1 MSKRDAGSASPL
13 AWLASTLSGVM
24 VFLAFPDWDL
34 HGFAW
39 VAHVPLLLVAREAG
53 PRAAMRLG
61 LWAGFVTNFGGF
73 FWMPLM
79 LHDFG
84 HLPWPICYAIL
95 ALQAVTQGATML
107 VAMAVWRWL
116 CRLGAPSA
124 PAAWLSLWLGEAI
137 VPMIFPWF
145 LGNGITH
152 ETQMIQIADLGGVH
166 LVSALVYAANV
177 ALAELLAAGLER
189 RAPALRFV
197 VGTAAAVVATWLYG
211 GWRIDAI
218 DAEQAAAPKLRVGL
232 VEGDVGIWEKEAR
245 HLDGDERVRTLRKNL
260 LKHQRMSAALEA
272 AGVDL
277 IVWPESAYQPYG
289 AVPAIHSA
297 DRFGLI
303 GAQGTMLRHDGAA
316 ILPLARGTSGPN
328 SAGSLTGLCAPR
340 ADVWRWIR
348 DGKEIVTS
356 APWSQTV
363 VVMPEGEV
371 AVDTAA
377 AGIDMLGRMRPG
389 YIVSRSGRLFALD
402 FPPEPA
408 RAHAGVTAW
417 KGVLSELTRLD
428 DGDFDAT
435 AIAVSGADQA
445 VVVGR
450 GGAVAEVVGHAVQR
464 VDAGLKAD
472 LWDVAGDPMGALL
485 VAVGAEGTIAARV
498 SGGRW
503 RVEHR
508 GGPDLLSVF
517 FDHAGTA
524 WAAGKGG
531 TLLRRIPGGTW
542 RPVPTG
548 RDVDLVAGASDA
560 RGHLLL
566 LGRGGLA
573 FERDTTGAVRTVATG
588 TERELTDVVGYQA
601 LASWNIPRRAKRL
614 LPSVAPLPDPAL
626 AYPDDVASDEST
638 AEFDRSTPR
647 RGFSAP
653 LLFGAMT
660 FGGELP
666 MHNADCSACYNSA
679 LLIDKDGEVKE
690 LYDKAFLLVFGEYMP
705 FGEQFPELYELLPE
719 SSRFQPGTRTEPVRL
734 GDASIGVLVCYEDLL
749 PSFAR
754 RVMAHNPELLINMT
768 NDAWFGQTA
777 EPYHHLQLAQLRAVE
792 YRRWLVR
799 STNTGVSVFV
809 DAVGRRVAETALTGA
824 ETLVRPVPRLQ
835 ARTLY
840 ARFGDWPLA
849 LLAAGLFLL
858 IGRALRGDDGGSGAG
873 GKGGKG
879 RGKAARGGK
888 SATSKPAAPRKPKP
902 RKDDDGPGDAG
913 DDGPPPT
920 ARRPRE
926 KLEPARLG

>member
-1 MSKRDAGSASPL
+1 MSKRDAGAASPL
-13 AWLASTLSGVM
+13 AWLAATLSGVL
-24 VFLAFPDWDL
+24 VFLAFPNWDL
-34 HGFAW
+34 HACAW
-39 VAHVPLLLVAREAG
+39 FAHVPLLLVARDAS
-53 PRAAMRLG
+53 PRVAMRLG

-84 HLPWPICYAIL
+84 HLPWPVCYAIL
-95 ALQAVTQGATML
+95 ALQAVTQGLTMV
-107 VAMAVWRWL
+107 VAMAAWRWMA
-116 CRLGAPSA
+116 RLGAPSA
-124 PAAWLSLWLGEAI
+124 PAAWLSLWLGEAV

-152 ETQMIQIADLGGVH
+152 ETRMIQIADLGGVH

-177 ALAELLAAGLER
+177 GLAELAGAAMER
-189 RAPALRFV
+189 RRPALRFT
-197 VGTAAAVVATWLYG
+197 GMTAAAVLATWIYG
-211 GWRIDAI
+211 GWQMDAI
-218 DAEQAAAPKLRVGL
+218 DAEQTAAPKLRVGL

-260 LKHQRMSAALEA
+260 LKHQRMSAELEA

-289 AVPAIHSA
+289 AVPVIFSA

-303 GAQGTMLRHDGAA
+303 GAQGTKLRHDGAS
-316 ILPLARGTSGPN
+316 ILPLARTTNEPEG
-328 SAGSLTGLCAPR
+328 AGLLTGLSAPR

-356 APWSQTV
+356 APWSQTTLA
-363 VVMPEGEV
+363 MPDGEL

-377 AGIDMLGRMRPG
+377 AGSDMLGRLRPG
-389 YIVSRSGRLFALD
+389 YVVARSGRIFALD

-428 DGDFDAT
+428 ESPFDAT
-435 AIAVSGADQA
+435 AVAVSGTDLA

-450 GGAVAEVVGHAVQR
+450 NGAVGEVIGHAVQR

-508 GGPDLLSVF
+508 GGPDLLTTF
-517 FDHAGTA
+517 FDHEGTA
-524 WAAGKGG
+524 WAAGKAG
-531 TLLRRIPGGTW
+531 TLLRRVPGGSWKAVASGQT
-542 RPVPTG
+542 
-548 RDVDLVAGASDA
+548 VDFVAGAADA

-566 LGRGGLA
+566 LGRGGRA
-573 FERDTTGAVRTVATG
+573 FERSRDGVVRSVATG

-601 LASWNIPRRAKRL
+601 QASWSIPRRAKRL
-614 LPSVAPLPDPAL
+614 LPSVAALPDASL
-626 AYPDDVASDEST
+626 AYPADVAADEMT
-638 AEFDRSTPR
+638 PEFDRSAPR

-660 FGGELP
+660 FGGEMP
-666 MHNADCSACYNSA
+666 MRNSDCEACFNSA
-679 LLIDKDGEVKE
+679 LLIDKDGEILE

-705 FGEQFPELYELLPE
+705 FGERFPELYDLLPE
-719 SSRFQPGTRTEPVRL
+719 SSRFQPGTRTEPLRL

-749 PSFAR
+749 PGFAR
-754 RVMAHNPELLINMT
+754 RVMAHNPELLINLT

-809 DAVGRRVAETALTGA
+809 DAVGRRVAETSLTGA
-824 ETLVRPVPRLQ
+824 ETLVREVPRMQ
-835 ARTLY
+835 SKTLY

-849 LLAAGLFLL
+849 ALAAGLFWLL
-858 IGRALRGDDGGSGAG
+858 GRALRGGDGGGGRG
-873 GKGGKG
+873 GKGKG
-879 RGKAARGGK
+879 RPKAKR
-888 SATSKPAAPRKPKP
+888 TPRPTAPRPAKEAA
-902 RKDDDGPGDAG
+902 DDDDE
-913 DDGPPPT
+913 PPRPT
-920 ARRPRE
+920 PKRPRE